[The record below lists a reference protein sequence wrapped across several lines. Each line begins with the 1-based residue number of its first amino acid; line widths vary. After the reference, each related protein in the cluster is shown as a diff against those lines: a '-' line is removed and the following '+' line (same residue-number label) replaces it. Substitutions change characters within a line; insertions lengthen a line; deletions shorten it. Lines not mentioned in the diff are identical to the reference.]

1 MIWTM
6 KVVLWSGFCDDI
18 SWEAKIEIDS
28 SSSLDDLHL
37 AIQKYVE
44 FNNDHLYEFYTSR
57 NERSKN
63 RMRYSDENG
72 SVFNTTL
79 DMLYPLKKGDS
90 LYYLFDY
97 GDSWIFK
104 ITRTMK
110 KQFKP
115 MSKEKYPKLIEELGN
130 KPIQYSDMEY

>member
-1 MIWTM
+1 MIWTI

-44 FNNDHLYEFYTSR
+44 FDNDHLYEFYTSR

-104 ITRTMK
+104 IT
-110 KQFKP
+110 Q
-115 MSKEKYPKLIEELGN
+115 
-130 KPIQYSDMEY
+130 